1 MNKYANIDD
10 VRNAPEIRLLDRISS
25 PDDVKKLPE
34 KELSLLSDE
43 IRRVIIKTTLEN
55 GGHLASNLGIVETA
69 IALHRVF
76 DCNSKGGGN
85 DDIVFDVGHQAY
97 AHKLLTG
104 RYKSFHTL
112 RQLGGISGLTNR
124 DESEYDT
131 VTAGHSGAS
140 LSTAIGIA
148 DGKKLRGNSGCT
160 IAVIGDGSFTNG
172 MIYEALNQL
181 SGKQL
186 RLIVLLNDN
195 EMSISENV
203 GGLSRYLSY
212 IRTSEG
218 YFTFKTVSK
227 RIFLKLPV
235 IGRYFVKAARSIRDL
250 IKRMTNSETWFESL
264 GLEYIGPV
272 DGNNLARLTAVLEEA
287 KMRNC
292 PVVVHVKTKKG
303 LGYIPAEEAP
313 SKYHSISGMEKRE
326 TADVSDRT
334 PKKTYTQA
342 VSDALCEFAASD
354 EKICAITAA
363 MRDGCGLGRFAEMF
377 PERFFDVGIAE
388 EHAVTMGAGLSLAG
402 MKPVLVLY
410 STFTQRVFDQLWHDV
425 ALQGVG
431 LTLLISHTG
440 IVPGDGVT
448 HQGVYDLGLI
458 RLIHGAEIYA
468 PYNEYSLSDCLKA
481 SLDNNKL
488 SVIRYPKG
496 SVGNSFADYERGNGF
511 LYKDFVPEPE
521 KTIITYSRSAS
532 KIDDLLRGKS
542 NFKVRHIVLERLY
555 PLTDDI
561 ADSFVGD
568 VYVTDETTENSG
580 IAADIMKIC
589 AGRSFG
595 DRIKVKCLPELIPCG
610 TLEELEKLTG
620 FDEDGLSEF
629 IK

>member
-1 MNKYANIDD
+1 MNKYANLDE
-10 VRNAPEIRLLDRISS
+10 VKNAPEIRLLEKISS

-55 GGHLASNLGIVETA
+55 GGHLASNLGIVEAT

-76 DCNSKGGGN
+76 DCNRDGGGC
-85 DDIVFDVGHQAY
+85 DDVVFDVGHQAY
-97 AHKLLTG
+97 THKLLTG
-104 RYKSFHTL
+104 RYENFGTL
-112 RQLGGISGLTNR
+112 RELGGISGLTNKN
-124 DESEYDT
+124 ESIYDT

-148 DGKKLRGNSGCT
+148 EGKNLRANNGYT
-160 IAVIGDGSFTNG
+160 VAVIGDGSFTNG

-181 SGKQL
+181 SEKNL

-227 RIFLKLPV
+227 KIFLKLPF
-235 IGRYFVKAARSIRDL
+235 IGRFLVKTARNIRDL

-287 KMRNC
+287 KTRNC
-292 PVVVHVKTKKG
+292 PVVVHMKTKKG
-303 LGYIPAEEAP
+303 LGYIPAEENP
-313 SKYHSISGMEKRE
+313 SKYHSISGL
-326 TADVSDRT
+326 
-334 PKKTYTQA
+334 PKSQKMTHNTSGSRKTYTET
-342 VSDALCEFAASD
+342 VSDALCEYAEKD

-388 EHAVTMGAGLSLAG
+388 EHAVTMASGLSLAG
-402 MKPVLVLY
+402 MKPILVLY
-410 STFTQRVFDQLWHDV
+410 STFAQRVFDQLWHDV
-425 ALQGVG
+425 ALQNVG
-431 LTLLISHTG
+431 LTLLISHAG

-448 HQGVYDLGLI
+448 HQGVYDFGLI
-458 RLIHGAEIYA
+458 KLIPKAEIYA
-468 PYNEYSLSDCLKA
+468 PYNEYSLKYCIKKSA
-481 SLDNNKL
+481 EGNKL

-496 SVGNSFADYERGNGF
+496 DVGNEFDGYIRKNGYI
-511 LYKDFVPEPE
+511 YKDFGASPA
-521 KTIITYSRSAS
+521 KTIITYSRSAT
-532 KIDDLLRGKS
+532 KIDNILRRNNEIGA
-542 NFKVRHIVLERLY
+542 RHIVIERLH
-555 PLTDDI
+555 PLPEEVVEIIED
-561 ADSFVGD
+561 D
-568 VYVTDETTENSG
+568 VYIIDETTENAG
-580 IAADIMKIC
+580 IAPEFIEIC
-589 AGRSFG
+589 AENNL
-595 DRIKVKCLPELIPCG
+595 KCKIIRKYLPDEIPCG
-610 TLEELEKLTG
+610 TLDELEKLTG
-620 FDEDGLSEF
+620 FDENGLEEF